1 MASLSVMPD
10 ALAFIPS
17 LDHLLPFMAAALALN
32 LTPGADMTYVIS
44 RALSQGRGAGIA
56 SAFGIFGGSAV
67 HTLLAAVGVAALL
80 AASELGFQI
89 LKWVGAAYLL
99 YLAIRIFLAKVG
111 PDDLTA
117 ARPAGLWR
125 IWAEGVVVN
134 VLNPKVALFI
144 LAFLPQFTEPAK
156 GAVWAQILVL
166 GTLFNISGT
175 IVNCAVAI
183 VAGGLADR
191 LRRQPRIK
199 VWMNRVTATV
209 LGALA
214 LRLAF
219 SERR

>member
-1 MASLSVMPD
+1 MTD
-10 ALAFIPS
+10 WLAFIPA
-17 LDHLLPFMAAALALN
+17 LDHLLPFMAAAIALN

-44 RALSQGRGAGIA
+44 RALAQGRGAGIA
-56 SAFGIFGGSAV
+56 SAFGIFGGSAA
-67 HTLLAAVGVAALL
+67 HTLLAAVGIAALL
-80 AASELGFQI
+80 AASAVGFEI

-99 YLAIRIFLAKVG
+99 YLAVKLFVTKVG

-117 ARPAGLWR
+117 AKPASLWR

-156 GAVWAQILVL
+156 GLVWAQILFL

-175 IVNCAVAI
+175 IVNCI
-183 VAGGLADR
+183 VAVIAGSLAER
-191 LRRQPRIK
+191 LRRQPRLK

-214 LRLAF
+214 IRLAL

>member
-1 MASLSVMPD
+1 MLD
-10 ALAFIPS
+10 HLAFIPS
-17 LDHLLPFMAAALALN
+17 LDHLLPFMAAPIALN

-44 RALSQGRGAGIA
+44 RSLAQGRGAGIA

-67 HTLLAAVGVAALL
+67 HTLLAAVGVSALL
-80 AASELGFQI
+80 AASALGFEI
-89 LKWVGAAYLL
+89 LKWAGAAYLL
-99 YLAIRIFLAKVG
+99 YLAIRLALEKVG
-111 PDDLTA
+111 PDALA
-117 ARPAGLWR
+117 AAKPATLWR

-156 GAVWAQILVL
+156 GQVWAQILVL

-175 IVNCAVAI
+175 IVNCSVAAI
-183 VAGGLADR
+183 AGGLAER

-199 VWMNRVTATV
+199 LWMNRVTATI

-214 LRLAF
+214 VRLAL
-219 SERR
+219 SERQ

>member
-1 MASLSVMPD
+1 MLD
-10 ALAFIPS
+10 FAFVPS
-17 LDHLLPFMAAALALN
+17 ADHILPFMAAAIALN

-44 RALSQGRGAGIA
+44 RSLAQGRGAGIA

-67 HTLLAAVGVAALL
+67 HTLLAAVGVSALL

-89 LKWVGAAYLL
+89 LKWAGAAYLL
-99 YLAIRIFLAKVG
+99 YLAVKLFLEKVG
-111 PDDLTA
+111 PEDLAA
-117 ARPAGLWR
+117 ARPASLWR

-144 LAFLPQFTEPAK
+144 LAFLPQFTQPEK
-156 GAVWAQILVL
+156 GLLWAQILLL

-175 IVNCAVAI
+175 VVNCSVAV
-183 VAGGLADR
+183 VAGGLAER
-191 LRRQPRIK
+191 LRRKPRIK
-199 VWMNRVTATV
+199 LWMNRITATI

-214 LRLAF
+214 VRLAF

>member
-1 MASLSVMPD
+1 MLD
-10 ALAFIPS
+10 FAFVPS
-17 LDHLLPFMAAALALN
+17 ADHILPFMAAAIALN

-44 RALSQGRGAGIA
+44 RSLAQGRGAGIA

-67 HTLLAAVGVAALL
+67 HTLLAAVGVSALL

-89 LKWVGAAYLL
+89 LKWAGAAYLL
-99 YLAIRIFLAKVG
+99 YLAVKLFLEKVG
-111 PDDLTA
+111 PEDLAA
-117 ARPAGLWR
+117 ARPASLWR

-144 LAFLPQFTEPAK
+144 LAFLPQFTQPEK
-156 GAVWAQILVL
+156 GQLWAQILLL

-175 IVNCAVAI
+175 VVNCSVAV
-183 VAGGLADR
+183 VAGGLAER
-191 LRRQPRIK
+191 LRRKPRIK
-199 VWMNRVTATV
+199 LWMNRITATI

-214 LRLAF
+214 VRLAF

>member
-1 MASLSVMPD
+1 MFD
-10 ALAFIPS
+10 GLAFLPS
-17 LDHLLPFMAAALALN
+17 ADHLLPFMAAAIALN

-44 RALSQGRGAGIA
+44 RSLAQGRGAGIA

-67 HTLLAAVGVAALL
+67 HTLLAAVGVSALL
-80 AASELGFQI
+80 AASAVGFEI

-99 YLAIRIFLAKVG
+99 YLAIKLFLEKVG
-111 PDDLTA
+111 PDGLA
-117 ARPAGLWR
+117 AAKPASLWR

-156 GAVWAQILVL
+156 GLVWAQILVL

-175 IVNCAVAI
+175 IVNCGVAVL
-183 VAGGLADR
+183 AGGLAER
-191 LRRQPRIK
+191 LRRRPRIK
-199 VWMNRVTATV
+199 VWMNRVTATI

-214 LRLAF
+214 VRLAL
-219 SERR
+219 SERH